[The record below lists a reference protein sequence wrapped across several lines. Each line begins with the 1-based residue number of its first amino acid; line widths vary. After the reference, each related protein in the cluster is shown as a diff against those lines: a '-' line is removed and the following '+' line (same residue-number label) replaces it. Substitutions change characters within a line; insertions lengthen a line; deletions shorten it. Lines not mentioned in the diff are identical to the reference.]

1 MQEGNIFVAA
11 AGYRFLRVIA
21 PTDEE
26 FTVVDTITA
35 SHRPAKLSSSSNAA
49 ARTCEPGLSCR
60 QRSAEIVGNAVS
72 DFAPLAE
79 VASSSVTALSRRSS
93 SAMISGDAGD
103 RENHPCALMA
113 PSGKVA
119 ATR

>member
-35 SHRPAKLSSSSNAA
+35 SHQPAKLSCSSNAA

-60 QRSAEIVGNAVS
+60 QRSAEIVGNAVAVAMFRSASVCTSS
-72 DFAPLAE
+72 DDIPASEAAFFAAWASFLRKTAAE
-79 VASSSVTALSRRSS
+79 RV
-93 SAMISGDAGD
+93 
-103 RENHPCALMA
+103 
-113 PSGKVA
+113 
-119 ATR
+119 